1 MATLTI
7 TATHDYRDEFLGLP
21 NIDQLLFQT
30 TGSTTA
36 TFFSNQ
42 FGGGPLLISNSVQ
55 IVGDANENRVVVG
68 LASGATAFSAAGWQ
82 FSGWSPNDEVILI
95 GNATSNVIT
104 GSTEDNTIVGGGG
117 ADTLTGGAK
126 RDFFQYVASSDAV
139 AGETV
144 DGGAGTDA
152 IIVDNGLNINFA
164 GVTFTSIEQ
173 LFFSHQAIAGPV
185 TVTLAS
191 NQIGAGAITSVFGN
205 FMGADTLIVNAVSNV
220 DLSSVTFTSWNNGG
234 NDHVFIN
241 GTTLG
246 EVIQATQMA
255 DTITTN
261 GGADNIQAFSGGDT
275 ILFHAGSEIVPGLSI
290 DGGAGADQ
298 LQLDGGG
305 TFDFAGGVTL
315 SALEWVT
322 FLSTLAAT
330 ATFRGTQV
338 GTGAI
343 TQVFGSSGINNLVVN
358 AASDVNLSGL
368 TFTSWT
374 NGTDTVTINGTSS
387 GENLIGSSQDDII
400 NAGGGADTMRGGGGN
415 DTIDGG
421 VGIDTAS
428 YAGATQAV
436 VVDLPGHIALGAQI
450 GTDTLNNIENVT
462 TGSGNDAVAGDGA
475 TNVVDGGAGIDTVSY
490 YAVSS
495 GVVLDLAGQTGV
507 DGTSTDTLLNF
518 ENANGSGFADAI
530 SGTAAANVLNGLG
543 GDDTISYYLA
553 SQAVIIDLAGNV
565 AVENGIVDTLLNF
578 ENANGS
584 AFNDAISGNSGAN
597 VLNGLDGIDTLSY
610 YASPQ
615 GLVIDL
621 AFTVVVEGGV
631 TDTVLNFE
639 NANATSFNDAVAGN
653 AAANVLNGLDGIDT
667 ISYYAATQGV
677 IVSLATGIGTL
688 GGVTDTL
695 VNFENV
701 NGSNQF
707 DTITGNGLANVLNGL
722 GGADTLTGGG
732 DNDVFI
738 LAAGQ
743 SIAELITDF
752 AGNGAAAG
760 DVLRFTGF
768 GTAAQ
773 GATFTQFNAT
783 QWQIHSG
790 LDGHNEFITL
800 SNGASVHP
808 SDFVFV

>member
-104 GSTEDNTIVGGGG
+104 GSTEDNAIVGGGG

-290 DGGAGADQ
+290 DGGAGTDQ

-518 ENANGSGFADAI
+518 ENANGS
-530 SGTAAANVLNGLG
+530 
-543 GDDTISYYLA
+543 
-553 SQAVIIDLAGNV
+553 
-565 AVENGIVDTLLNF
+565 
-578 ENANGS
+578 

-597 VLNGLDGIDTLSY
+597 VLNGLDGMDTLSY

-688 GGVTDTL
+688 GG
-695 VNFENV
+695 
-701 NGSNQF
+701 
-707 DTITGNGLANVLNGL
+707 
-722 GGADTLTGGG
+722 G
-732 DNDVFI
+732 DGH
-738 LAAGQ
+738 AGQ
-743 SIAELITDF
+743 
-752 AGNGAAAG
+752 
-760 DVLRFTGF
+760 LRERQRLQPVRYDNRERARQCPERSRWRRHAHGRRR
-768 GTAAQ
+768 Q
-773 GATFTQFNAT
+773 
-783 QWQIHSG
+783 
-790 LDGHNEFITL
+790 
-800 SNGASVHP
+800 
-808 SDFVFV
+808 